1 MEFFRICWH
10 TFRGFSTNHDRTDP
24 LRCAL
29 FLSIK
34 SIINGH
40 HHHPGY
46 SSACTYNLFLKRGLF
61 LSKFADWCNNEREG
75 PRLENTD
82 LSTKKKQ
89 KSRGIGTKRTRCK
102 AQQRCRW
109 IFSKYGLGPV
119 GDGSVD
125 KDDID

>member
-24 LRCAL
+24 LRCTLLL
-29 FLSIK
+29 FIK
-34 SIINGH
+34 STINGH

-82 LSTKKKQ
+82 LSKQTKN
-89 KSRGIGTKRTRCK
+89 RGIGTKRTRCK
-102 AQQRCRW
+102 AQQSSRW
-109 IFSKYGLGPV
+109 IFSKYGLGLE
-119 GDGSVD
+119 GDGIVD
-125 KDDID
+125 KDDIN

>member
-1 MEFFRICWH
+1 MDVFRIFWH
-10 TFRGFSTNHDRTDP
+10 IFRGGEEFCRIFRGFSTNHDRTDP

-29 FLSIK
+29 FLFIK

-82 LSTKKKQ
+82 LSKQTKKQRNRDKEEQ
-89 KSRGIGTKRTRCK
+89 RQGT
-102 AQQRCRW
+102 AEMQVVLQ
-109 IFSKYGLGPV
+109 
-119 GDGSVD
+119 
-125 KDDID
+125 